1 MFRTRDLIRAT
12 VKRITPYSPGKSS
25 VEVTKELGIEEV
37 TKLASNENPLGP
49 SPLAIEAMQ
58 KAAAEVFV
66 YPDPLCVELT
76 QALADHLQ
84 VLPENVIIGRG
95 SDEVISMLGSAF
107 INPGDEVMFSQYPF
121 ALYPLTAWITDA
133 EAVEVPAR
141 DFEHDM
147 EAMAK
152 AITPR
157 TKLIFIGNP
166 CNPTGTIV
174 PADEMESFMSKVPD
188 HVVVVFDEAYFE
200 YVDDPS
206 YPDCLSYVRQGR
218 RVAVLRTFSKAYAL
232 AGLRIGYGACA
243 RSVADALKLVRA
255 PFNVSSIAQAAALA
269 SLRDPDQVARSVKLV
284 AEGKAYL
291 YEQFKKMGLQY
302 VPTQGNFMLVDTGR
316 DSRQM
321 FDALMR
327 RGVTVRTGDIFGL
340 ATWIRVTIGTRE
352 QNGRFIAALA
362 EALNDERPRAGS

>member
-25 VEVTKELGIEEV
+25 AEVTKELGITEV

-76 QALADHLQ
+76 GALANHLQ
-84 VLPENVIIGRG
+84 VLPETVLVGRG
-95 SDEVISMLGSAF
+95 SDEVISMLGLAF
-107 INPGDEVMFSQYPF
+107 VNPGDQVMFSQYPF

-133 EAVEVPAR
+133 QAVEVPAR
-141 DFEHDM
+141 GFEHDL
-147 EAMAK
+147 EAMAR

-166 CNPTGTIV
+166 CNPTGTII
-174 PADEMESFMSKVPD
+174 PADQMADFMQKVPN

-232 AGLRIGYGACA
+232 AGLRIGYGACG
-243 RSVADALKLVRA
+243 RSVAEALKLVRA

-269 SLRDPDQVARSVKLV
+269 SLQDPNQVARSVKMV

-291 YEQFKKMGLQY
+291 YQQCDELGLQY
-302 VPTQGNFMLVDTGR
+302 VPTQGNFMLIDTGR
-316 DSRQM
+316 DSRWM

-340 ATWIRVTIGTRE
+340 PTWVRVTIGTGE
-352 QNGRFIAALA
+352 QNGRFIAALT
-362 EALNDERPRAGS
+362 EALKEPSSL